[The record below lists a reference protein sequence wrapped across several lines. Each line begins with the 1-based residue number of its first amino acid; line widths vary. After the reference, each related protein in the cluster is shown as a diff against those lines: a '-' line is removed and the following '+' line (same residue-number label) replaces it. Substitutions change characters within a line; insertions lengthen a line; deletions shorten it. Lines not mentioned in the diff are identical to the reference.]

1 MVVVVKVVELQNEQ
15 VTELPTGQQATVL
28 MVGQQATVLEAGLQA
43 ELTAGLKAER
53 MAGLKHE
60 WVVFVMGEK
69 QGQMKNR
76 PYHSQF

>member
-15 VTELPTGQQATVL
+15 VTELPTGQQATEL
-28 MVGQQATVLEAGLQA
+28 EAGQQATELMAGLQA

-53 MAGLKHE
+53 MTGLKHE